1 MIAKHQPEL
10 NNICLDDDAITEYN
24 CQIQNMQCEILAQCI
39 EDIQMNSKKYHIS
52 FLLNVI
58 NYSLASDIVKT
69 LRLFDDAFAKRIV
82 HERKKGIFESVVS
95 FSFRTRLSR
104 SKLDMIL
111 KANL

>member
-1 MIAKHQPEL
+1 MLAQQHFKPTEFYTDAKIPD
-10 NNICLDDDAITEYN
+10 NNSEDD
-24 CQIQNMQCEILAQCI
+24 MQCVILAQCI
-39 EDIQMNSKKYHIS
+39 EDIKMNSKKYHIT
-52 FLLNVI
+52 FMLHVI